1 MARTPRSAAEKLA
14 MRKKKSRALLLF
26 NIIAFSVVVIG
37 AVLLCIFVFFKVGN
51 VTFTSDAG
59 YDEADIRR
67 VCGINEGDNLV
78 LLETESREKALDFA
92 GLRRNI
98 NCIQKSSGR
107 CSSNTCITR
116 PVTAFLF
123 RLSESCNH

>member
-51 VTFTSDAG
+51 V
-59 YDEADIRR
+59 RCR
-67 VCGINEGDNLV
+67 
-78 LLETESREKALDFA
+78 
-92 GLRRNI
+92 LR
-98 NCIQKSSGR
+98 
-107 CSSNTCITR
+107 
-116 PVTAFLF
+116 
-123 RLSESCNH
+123 